1 MQTAFADL
9 RYGFRLLIKSPGFT
23 SIAVLA
29 LALGIGANTAIFS
42 LVDRVLI
49 RPLPYAEADRLVMV
63 WEDASFLSFPR
74 NTPAPANY
82 VDWKS
87 QNQVFTDLAATRNRI
102 ASLTGDGNP
111 ETIIGRGVTANLF
124 DVLGVKPLLGR
135 TFTEQEDRSGE
146 RVVLIAYGLW
156 QSRYGGAPGIIG
168 RNILM
173 DGAKTT
179 VVGVMRPDFN
189 FPGRTIQYWEPARFS
204 ARDLNNRG
212 SHFLNVVG
220 RLKPGMTAA
229 RAQSDMSTIARRLA
243 QQYPNT
249 NKNVGATVVELK
261 DQVVGN
267 TGTALIILLAAAAC
281 VLLIACSNVANLLL
295 AKAAGRQREM
305 AIRTALGA
313 ARGRLVRQMVTE
325 SVLLS
330 LAGGALGLI
339 LARVSMRALVSLI
352 PVGVSM
358 SSGLDSRVL
367 IFNLAISLFTGFLFG
382 LVPAFQIAG
391 TEVGA
396 KLKEGGR
403 GGVGGTGRSFRDAL
417 VVAEVA
423 LALILLVSAGLLLR
437 TLRNLHA
444 IDAGFNSENILTM
457 TTRLPGTKYADA
469 GKRMNYFDTVLAGV
483 RALPGVERAGFTSN
497 LPFTARGNSNG
508 FSIEGRPFGV
518 GENPDAL
525 YREMTTDYLEAMRV
539 RLLEGRFFGSE
550 DRANS
555 LPVVIINET
564 FKKQYWPNESPLGKR
579 IQTSGSNTPWQ
590 TIIGVVKDVRERGLE
605 IDMKPAV
612 YLPVVQ
618 VPFGWNI
625 PSQLAIRT
633 SMSPLAV
640 AKAAREVIWSVDR
653 EQPIS
658 EVRTMDDIV
667 DLEVADHKQQTTLLG
682 AFAALALVLASLGI
696 YGVLSYAVTQR
707 TREIGL
713 RMALGANA
721 NDVTRMVVG
730 QGLALTGLGIA
741 VGLVA
746 AFGLTRTMT
755 KLLVGVAAGDPAIFA
770 GVAALL
776 AVVALV
782 ACYVPAFRASRV
794 DPMIALRDE

>member
-1 MQTAFADL
+1 MQTLFADL
-9 RYGFRLLIKSPGFT
+9 RYGFRLLLRSPGFT
-23 SIAVLA
+23 GIAVLA

-49 RPLPYAEADRLVMV
+49 RPLPYPDADRLVMV
-63 WEDASFLSFPR
+63 WEDASYISFPR

-82 VDWKS
+82 ADWKS
-87 QNQVFTDLAATRNRI
+87 QNQVFADMAATRGGL
-102 ASLTGDGNP
+102 ASLTGDGTP
-111 ETIIGRGVTANLF
+111 ELIRGLRVSANLF

-146 RVVLIAYGLW
+146 RVVLIGYGLW
-156 QSRYGGAPGIIG
+156 QSRYGGDPGIVG
-168 RNILM
+168 RSILM
-173 DGAKTT
+173 DGVKTT
-179 VVGVMRPDFN
+179 VLGVMRPEFN
-189 FPGRTIQYWEPARFS
+189 FPRRLTQYWEPVRFS

-212 SHFLNVVG
+212 SHYLNVIA
-220 RLKPGMTAA
+220 RLKPGMTVA
-229 RAQSDMSTIARRLA
+229 RAQTEMNTIARRLA
-243 QQYPNT
+243 QQYPGT
-249 NKNVGATVVELK
+249 NKDLGAVVVTLK

-267 TGTALIILLAAAAC
+267 TGTALIVLLAAAAC

-330 LAGGALGLI
+330 LAGGAIGLV
-339 LARVSMRALVSLI
+339 LARVSMS
-352 PVGVSM
+352 
-358 SSGLDSRVL
+358 VL
-367 IFNLAISLFTGFLFG
+367 ISLVPLGISTPSGMDRRLLLFNLAISLFTGFAFG
-382 LVPAFQIAG
+382 LVPAFQITGNA
-391 TEVGA
+391 VSA

-403 GGVGGTGRSFRDAL
+403 GGVSGTGRRFRDAL

-423 LALILLVSAGLLLR
+423 LALILLVSAGLFLR

-457 TTRLPGTKYADA
+457 KTRLSTTKYADA
-469 GKRMNYFDTVLAGV
+469 TKRMNYFESVLAGV
-483 RALPGVERAGFTSN
+483 RALPGVEHAGFTSD
-497 LPFTARGNSNG
+497 LPFTARGGTNG
-508 FSIEGRPFGV
+508 FAIEGRPFGV
-518 GENPDAL
+518 GEHPDAL
-525 YREMTTDYLEAMRV
+525 YREMTTDYLETMRV
-539 RLLEGRFFGSE
+539 RLLEGRFFGKE

-555 LPVVIINET
+555 LPVVIINDT

-579 IQTSGSNTPWQ
+579 IQTDDETPWQ
-590 TIIGVVKDVRERGLE
+590 TIVGVVKDVRERGLE
-605 IDMKPAV
+605 LDLKPAV

-618 VPFGWNI
+618 VPKGWNI

-633 SMSPLAV
+633 SMNPLAV

-653 EQPIS
+653 DQPIS
-658 EVRTMDDIV
+658 DIRTMDDIV

-682 AFAALALVLASLGI
+682 AFAALALVLATLGI

-721 NDVTRMVVG
+721 GDVTRMVVG
-730 QGLALTGLGIA
+730 QGLALTALGIA
-741 VGLVA
+741 SGLAA
-746 AFGLTRTMT
+746 AFALTRAMT
-755 KLLVGVAAGDPAIFA
+755 KLLVGVVAGDPTVYTA
-770 GVAALL
+770 VAALL
-776 AVVALV
+776 AVVAFV
-782 ACYVPAFRASRV
+782 ACYIPAFRASRV

>member
-1 MQTAFADL
+1 MQTLFADL
-9 RYGFRLLIKSPGFT
+9 RYGVRLLIKSPGFT

-49 RPLPYAEADRLVMV
+49 RPLPYADADRLVMV

-87 QNQVFTDLAATRNRI
+87 QNQVFTDLAATRGRL

-111 ETIIGRGVTANLF
+111 ETILGRGVTANLF

-156 QSRYGGAPGIIG
+156 QSRYGGDPGIIG

-173 DGAKTT
+173 DGVKTT
-179 VVGVMRPDFN
+179 VIGVMRPEFN
-189 FPGRTIQYWEPARFS
+189 FPGRMMQYWEPARFS
-204 ARDLNNRG
+204 AFDLNNRG
-212 SHFLNVVG
+212 SHYLSVVG
-220 RLKPGMTAA
+220 RLKPGITVA
-229 RAQSDMSTIARRLA
+229 RAQSDMSIIARRLA

-249 NKNVGATVVELK
+249 NKNVGVTVVKLK
-261 DQVVGN
+261 DEVVGN
-267 TGTALIILLAAAAC
+267 TGAALIILLAAAAC

-330 LAGGALGLI
+330 LAGGALGLV

-352 PVGVSM
+352 PIGVSM
-358 SSGLDSRVL
+358 PSGLDSRVL
-367 IFNLAISLFTGFLFG
+367 TFNLAISLFTGFLFG
-382 LVPAFQIAG
+382 LVPAFQITG
-391 TEVGA
+391 TQIGS

-403 GGVGGTGRSFRDAL
+403 GGVGCTSRSFRDAL

-444 IDAGFNSENILTM
+444 IDAGFNSANILTM
-457 TTRLPGTKYADA
+457 TTRLPRPKYADPA
-469 GKRMNYFDTVLAGV
+469 KRMNYFDAVLAGV

-497 LPFTARGNSNG
+497 LPFTVRGNTAG
-508 FSIEGRPFGV
+508 FRIEGRPFGV
-518 GENPDAL
+518 GEEPDAL

-539 RLLEGRFFGSE
+539 HLLEGRFFGSA

-579 IQTSGSNTPWQ
+579 INTGDESPRQ
-590 TIIGVVKDVRERGLE
+590 TIVGVVKDVRERGLE

-618 VPFGWNI
+618 VPLGWNI
-625 PSQLAIRT
+625 PAQLAIRT
-633 SMSPLAV
+633 SMNPLTV

-721 NDVTRMVVG
+721 KDVTRMVVG
-730 QGLALTGLGIA
+730 QGLALTVLGIA
-741 VGLVA
+741 IGLAA

-755 KLLVGVAAGDPAIFA
+755 KLLVGVGAGDPAVFA
-770 GVAALL
+770 GVAAIL
-776 AVVALV
+776 AVVAFV
-782 ACYVPAFRASRV
+782 ACYIPAFRASRV

>member
-1 MQTAFADL
+1 MQTLFADL
-9 RYGFRLLIKSPGFT
+9 RYGFRLLLKSPGFT
-23 SIAVLA
+23 AIAVLA

-49 RPLPYAEADRLVMV
+49 RPLPYADADRLVMV
-63 WEDASFLSFPR
+63 WEDASFASFPR

-82 VDWKS
+82 MDWRS
-87 QNQVFTDLAATRNRI
+87 QNQVFTDLAASRGRSG
-102 ASLTGDGNP
+102 SLTGDGNP
-111 ETIIGRGVTANLF
+111 EMIRGLGVTANLF
-124 DVLGVKPLLGR
+124 DVLGVQPLLGR
-135 TFTEQEDRSGE
+135 AFTEQEDRSDE
-146 RVVLIAYGLW
+146 SVVLIGHGLW
-156 QSRYGGAPGIIG
+156 RSRYGGDRGIVG
-168 RNILM
+168 RSILM
-173 DGAKTT
+173 DGVKTT
-179 VVGVMRPDFN
+179 VLGVMPPDFIY
-189 FPGRTIQYWEPARFS
+189 PGRAIQYWAPAHFS

-212 SHFLNVVG
+212 SHYLNVVA
-220 RLKPGMTAA
+220 RLKPGITVA
-229 RAQSDMSTIARRLA
+229 RAQSDMSTIAKRLA

-249 NKNVGATVVELK
+249 NKNVGANVVALK
-261 DQVVGN
+261 DQIVGN
-267 TGTALIILLAAAAC
+267 TGTALIVLLAAAAC

-313 ARGRLVRQMVTE
+313 ARARLVRQMVTE

-330 LAGGALGLI
+330 LAGGALGLL
-339 LARVSMRALVSLI
+339 LARVSMTALVSLV
-352 PVGVSM
+352 PLGLSKSAAMDGRLLLFTLGVSM
-358 SSGLDSRVL
+358 ATGL
-367 IFNLAISLFTGFLFG
+367 LFG
-382 LVPAFQIAG
+382 LVPALQITG
-391 TEVGA
+391 TEVGT

-403 GGVGGTGRSFRDAL
+403 GGVSGTGRSLRDAL

-457 TTRLPGTKYADA
+457 GTRLPSIKYADA
-469 GKRMNYFDTVLAGV
+469 SKRMNYFDTVLAGV

-518 GENPDAL
+518 GDQPDAL
-525 YREMTTDYLEAMRV
+525 YREVTNDYLETMRM
-539 RLLEGRFFGSE
+539 RLLEGRSFGNE

-564 FKKQYWPNESPLGKR
+564 FKKRYWPNESPLGKR
-579 IQTSGSNTPWQ
+579 IQTSGDNTPWQ
-590 TIIGVVKDVRERGLE
+590 TIVGVVKDVRERGLE
-605 IDMKPAV
+605 VDLKPAV
-612 YLPVVQ
+612 YLPIVQ

-633 SMSPLAV
+633 SMNPLAL
-640 AKAAREVIWSVDR
+640 AKAARAVIWSVDPD
-653 EQPIS
+653 QPIS
-658 EVRTMDDIV
+658 DVRTMDDIV

-682 AFAALALVLASLGI
+682 AFAALALVLAALGI
-696 YGVLSYAVTQR
+696 YGVLAYAVTQR

-713 RMALGANA
+713 RMALGADPG
-721 NDVTRMVVG
+721 DVTRMVVG
-730 QGLALTGLGIA
+730 KGLALTGLGIA
-741 VGLVA
+741 IGLAA
-746 AFGLTRTMT
+746 AFALTRTMT
-755 KLLVGVAAGDPAIFA
+755 KLLVGVAASDPVVYS

-776 AVVALV
+776 AVIALV
-782 ACYVPAFRASRV
+782 ACYIPAARAARV